1 MDIKSTI
8 SLYYTF
14 RHLKRR
20 LKNMRFKNMILF
32 IIINM
37 SKFYVLEVIRFITE
51 KDGEN
56 GWLNKGSKL
65 EHVGYMKVKFRTKK
79 DACSYYKK
87 CNPHMRE
94 LNAHGDYES
103 DWDPNTKLMYIV
115 RKYYGIYVNSSICR

>member
-1 MDIKSTI
+1 
-8 SLYYTF
+8 
-14 RHLKRR
+14 
-20 LKNMRFKNMILF
+20 MILF

-94 LNAHGDYES
+94 LNAHGNYKS

-115 RKYYGIYVNSSICR
+115 RKYYGIYMSIPPFVSEELPFNGETYLYYDN